1 MLGERRDFYNLLRN
15 KKLNLGATLEMS
27 ILKKEKEFKWIS
39 YPGPIFPPIRE
50 QGAEWMEFIA
60 YGRNSSMV
68 NNDDAE

>member
-1 MLGERRDFYNLLRN
+1 
-15 KKLNLGATLEMS
+15 MS

-68 NNDDAE
+68 DNDDAG